1 MQRNRFLSNFK
12 NNPYS
17 YRMIKFVLFC
27 LVIFIFTQGFLF
39 AERRM
44 RPAILSIAE
53 LKVSQIATKAVNDAI
68 LDNVA
73 RGVSYQDLINVEFS
87 EEERIVVAR
96 VNTMEINRLVA
107 KTTVATQDALEEI
120 SADPLKIPLGEVFDN
135 YFLAAHGPRIPAK
148 LFPLGRVKTT
158 LIDSFDE
165 AGINQVRHKIYLDVI
180 TEVRIVIPFISSSV
194 ELQTTV
200 PLTDTIYPGE
210 VPETVINI
218 NLNGQG

>member
-1 MQRNRFLSNFK
+1 
-12 NNPYS
+12 
-17 YRMIKFVLFC
+17 MIKFVLFC

-73 RGVSYQDLINVEFS
+73 RGVSYQDLINVKFS
-87 EEERIVVAR
+87 EGERIVVAR